1 MEPLEVGMYVRTKGG
16 TIGILGNEITPLRY
30 EIINS
35 NNQLYCEDNV
45 RCDNIKKTSNNIMD
59 LIKKRDLLV
68 DYDDNIYIVDKVW
81 KGYAFTT
88 SKNEYDQKITLVDYQ
103 IKSIVTKEQ
112 FEEMK
117 YKI

>member
-16 TIGILGNEITPLRY
+16 TIGILGDEITPLRY

-35 NNQLYCEDNV
+35 NNQLYSEDNV
-45 RCDNIKKTSNNIMD
+45 RCDNIKKTSNNIID
-59 LIKKRDLLV
+59 LIEV
-68 DYDDNIYIVDKVW
+68 GDYVNGTRVSYIDDC
-81 KGYAFTT
+81 
-88 SKNEYDQKITLVDYQ
+88 KNAMRQYYYDYEDIGHYYEE
-103 IKSIVTKEQ
+103 IKSIATKEQ

>member
-1 MEPLEVGMYVRTKGG
+1 MTLEKGMYVRTKSG

-45 RCDNIKKTSNNIMD
+45 RCDNIKKTSNNITNLLKVKDIITIFSD
-59 LIKKRDLLV
+59 LHDSLGKQTLFIENANHLKHIKIGLE
-68 DYDDNIYIVDKVW
+68 N
-81 KGYAFTT
+81 GY
-88 SKNEYDQKITLVDYQ
+88 YHLIDVL
-103 IKSIVTKEQ
+103 TKEQ